1 MVGGRPTVDLPRAV
15 RAWIEART
23 GDAAVV
29 VPGFRTSL
37 GTTPAD
43 LHTPPQHVYPRDVP
57 LRDVWPGARFGR
69 GLEDGGWLLV
79 SVGDENGQRP

>member
-15 RAWIEART
+15 WARIEART
-23 GDAAVV
+23 GDAAFVF
-29 VPGFRTSL
+29 PGLLTSL

-43 LHTPPQHVYPRDVP
+43 LCSPEHKHARDVP

-69 GLEDGGWLLV
+69 GLEEGGWLLV
-79 SVGDENGQRP
+79 SVGDESGQRP